1 MKNKEKKSFVY
12 TEYIKT
18 EQGTTF
24 ISILISLVSIVI
36 TTPLVIHFLT
46 YIHVSE
52 ADEDLPIQH
61 FLIFLRNDV
70 LSATDVSMDGNN
82 RIYFHLQDG
91 KIARVEQYKNMIRRR
106 VDEKGH
112 EVYLRDIE
120 D

>member
-1 MKNKEKKSFVY
+1 
-12 TEYIKT
+12 
-18 EQGTTF
+18 
-24 ISILISLVSIVI
+24 
-36 TTPLVIHFLT
+36 IHFLT

-52 ADEDLPIQH
+52 ADEDLPIKH

-120 D
+120 DFSVQSLAYGLKLTITTEKGKVYEKTIAFYQ